1 MSRIVFKNLD
11 GSVGI
16 IVPAENTTLTVEE
29 IAEKDVP
36 SGLSYRITD
45 ESNIPVDRT
54 FRAAWVDDN
63 PTESIDVDMS
73 KARDLHMSRLRELRN
88 KKFEELGFSTRL
100 APELEEALVTT
111 SNKAKLRALRDMPDN
126 TDLEVAKTP
135 EDLRLI
141 IPKELR

>member
-16 IVPAENTTLTVEE
+16 IVPAENTTLTVEA

-54 FRAAWVDDN
+54 FRAAWTDDN
-63 PTESIDVDMS
+63 PTETVDVDMS
-73 KARDLHMSRLRELRN
+73 KARDIHMSTLREKRD
-88 KKFEELGFSTRL
+88 KKLL
-100 APELEEALVTT
+100 ALDIEQLQGANVAAR
-111 SNKAKLRALRDMPDN
+111 KQALRDMPKN
-126 TDLEVAKTP
+126 IDLTTSSTP
-135 EDLRLI
+135 EDL
-141 IPKELR
+141 KEYTPLVLK